1 MAISGIET
9 HSQNIKPYYPLVTSI
24 GAANKSGSSTADS
37 ESGFPLNS
45 QTGASFGD
53 VSTQTFTTG
62 TVSAS
67 DSTQSTDER
76 LEDLEAQLESRE
88 AQQAKDDKEEVQSD
102 SLERSLQ
109 MLNGIPMYGGTLVSM
124 ISYPDGS
131 WVAYDAFSG
140 EPVTTEE
147 RVKMGQESS
156 SADSDMFSF
165 YSKGIYKGLSAAE
178 IYEKIQQMMGGG
190 ADEMTWGIVGSSKAA
205 STNA

>member
-1 MAISGIET
+1 MAISSIET
-9 HSQNIKPYYPLVTSI
+9 HSQNIKPYYPLVASI
-24 GAANKSGSSTADS
+24 SAANNNGSSTAS
-37 ESGFPLNS
+37 STGGFPLSS
-45 QTGASFGD
+45 QTGTSFSD
-53 VSTQTFTTG
+53 ASTQTFTTG
-62 TVSAS
+62 TASAS
-67 DSTQSTDER
+67 DLTQTTDER
-76 LEDLEAQLESRE
+76 LEDLEAQLQSRE
-88 AQQAKDDKEEVQSD
+88 AQQAKDDKEEEQSD

-109 MLNGIPMYGGTLVSM
+109 MINGIPMFGGTLVSM

-131 WVAYDAFSG
+131 WEAYDAFSG

-147 RVKMGQESS
+147 LVKMGQDSS

-190 ADEMTWGIVGSSKAA
+190 SDEMAWGVVGSSEVS